1 MRILSV
7 SAQKPDSTG
16 SGVYLSEIVKELDRE
31 GHRQAVL
38 AGVYEKDQVSLPDQV
53 TFFPVYFKTEK
64 LPFPIPGMSDQMPYE
79 STIYSTMDE
88 EMITIYMQVF
98 REKIREAVEVFR
110 PDLILCHHLYLV
122 TALVRDCVPDIP
134 VYGFCHNTDLRQMKK
149 HKLQQKFIQ
158 EKIGS
163 LDRIYA
169 LHKAQ
174 VGEILGVYP
183 VEKDKIHIAGAGFN
197 ESIFYDRKCRKR
209 EDVCRIVF
217 AGKISREKGVESLL
231 RSIEIVARNRKG
243 ICLTLAGG
251 NGDEK
256 ELERIRREAGSCSY
270 QTVFTGRIPQESL
283 AEIYSRSK
291 VFALPSF
298 YEGLPLTVMEALA
311 CGCRVVVTDLP
322 GIRPFFD
329 TYVPEAPVFY
339 VKPPALIHTDEPVKE
354 ELPGFEE
361 RLAQKI
367 EACIRTDFTSS
378 PDLSGVSWRAVCQ
391 RILERERG
399 SGSFVH

>member
-1 MRILSV
+1 MSV

-53 TFFPVYFKTEK
+53 AFFPVYFKTEE

-79 STIYSTMDE
+79 STIYSTMDD

-122 TALVRDCVPDIP
+122 TALVRDCVPDVP

-183 VEKDKIHIAGAGFN
+183 VEKEKIHIAGAGFN

-256 ELERIRREAGSCSY
+256 ELERIRKEAGSCSY

-291 VFALPSF
+291 VFVLPSF

-367 EACIRTDFTSS
+367 EACIRADFTAS

>member
-1 MRILSV
+1 MSV

-53 TFFPVYFKTEK
+53 AFFPVYFKTEE

-98 REKIREAVEVFR
+98 RKKIREAVEVFQ

-122 TALVRDCVPDIP
+122 TALVRDSVPDIP

-183 VEKDKIHIAGAGFN
+183 VEKEKIHIAGAGFN

-231 RSIEIVARNRKG
+231 RSIEIVARHRKG

-256 ELERIRREAGSCSY
+256 ELERIRREAASCSY
-270 QTVFTGRIPQESL
+270 QTIFTGRIPQDGL

-291 VFALPSF
+291 VFVLPSF

-339 VKPPALIHTDEPVKE
+339 VKPPTLIHTDEPVKE
-354 ELPGFEE
+354 ELPGFQE
-361 RLAQKI
+361 RLAQTI
-367 EACIRTDFTSS
+367 EACIRADFTSS

>member
-1 MRILSV
+1 MSV

-183 VEKDKIHIAGAGFN
+183 VEREKIHIAGAGFN

-291 VFALPSF
+291 VFVLPSF